1 MALDPSFLFGLA
13 ELVLKPLFA
22 LVVDGPLQRD
32 LAGQLV
38 ADLVKQI
45 LQEECP
51 CLCEQK
57 AFLETRPELK
67 SVLVIYHGH
76 LLKGMVQLAQIEQ
89 TIWLHMLA

>member
-1 MALDPSFLFGLA
+1 MALNPSFLLGLA
-13 ELVLKPLFA
+13 KLVLKPLFA

-45 LQEECP
+45 LQEESP
-51 CLCEQK
+51 CLCKQE
-57 AFLETRPELK
+57 AFLGAGPELK

-76 LLKGMVQLAQIEQ
+76 LL
-89 TIWLHMLA
+89 